1 VGVAAVVAAAGLV
14 CAEDAAGGAMAGELA
29 AMAAAASASG
39 AVPLPDALIAVVAE
53 VAGVAAGAFVDAMTT
68 GITMATAFG
77 TAEDGPPGCA
87 DAVGSVEE
95 VSSED
100 DFSFDFVVPAFEV
113 SAFALDCWVAV
124 ALASVFEAVLAV
136 EACPALELS
145 EALLAAWLVA
155 VESEDCV
162 LFWVVEESSV
172 RRGGAGGV
180 GAADVVPL
188 LPVALFVAAALLSSR
203 APKRSL
209 PCDGSVLAGRCG
221 ATGKVGVTGASDV
234 TLNTGRPFT
243 MEPLKDQQGPGQP
256 DLPDFIYLFQYLRC
270 VDGGLGSRRDALLF
284 CPAAR
289 FAVVGI

>member
-1 VGVAAVVAAAGLV
+1 
-14 CAEDAAGGAMAGELA
+14 MAGELA

-53 VAGVAAGAFVDAMTT
+53 VAGVAAGTFVDAMTT

-100 DFSFDFVVPAFEV
+100 DFSFDFVVPALEV

-136 EACPALELS
+136 EACPAALELS
-145 EALLAAWLVA
+145 EALFAAWPVA

-188 LPVALFVAAALLSSR
+188 LPGALFVAAALLSSR

-221 ATGKVGVTGASDV
+221 ATWKVGVIAASDV
-234 TLNTGRPFT
+234 TLDTGRPFT

-256 DLPDFIYLFQYLRC
+256 DP
-270 VDGGLGSRRDALLF
+270 S
-284 CPAAR
+284 
-289 FAVVGI
+289 